1 MSNNAIK
8 TLKRA
13 SFGCQNFSRFR
24 KRFLLSFSLHPT
36 FDIEPKTRIKVLCL
50 DLRFLLSPLQPH
62 HYRKAAFEIIG
73 VRVMSVWSD
82 RPKTVVDIREII
94 GIGRWIGVCGGC
106 EVFVEQLLR
115 GADSVGADQAYRS
128 LLSAH
133 PILSRAAHRE
143 SVPALPLP
151 AVFPGEG
158 SLRPQ

>member
-1 MSNNAIK
+1 MTIYNLEGNTLSNNAIK

-115 GADSVGADQAYRS
+115 GGRFCWSGSGVSESSFGAS
-128 LLSAH
+128 N
-133 PILSRAAHRE
+133 P
-143 SVPALPLP
+143 
-151 AVFPGEG
+151 FKGG
-158 SLRPQ
+158 T